1 MLSTP
6 SSEYYS
12 ITDANNLLAD
22 VGNDSIFLFYCN
34 IRSLPKNFELLRD
47 LLYCFDNIG
56 PMGQRS
62 KTTAKAGFS
71 VFINT
76 TR

>member
-1 MLSTP
+1 MGKCSFSRERISIQRHICKYDRCLFGRP
-6 SSEYYS
+6 SNKDMYKTHLFSVNIS
-12 ITDANNLLAD
+12 GLAK
-22 VGNDSIFLFYCN
+22 
-34 IRSLPKNFELLRD
+34 RTA
-47 LLYCFDNIG
+47 G

-71 VFINT
+71 VFIKT